1 MTNRS
6 AEASKTTYTTEGYV
20 KNITKASTGLN
31 FTLEA
36 VAPYLFESK
45 EKKDDGSVKR
55 KILLVTDD
63 ETDARIYTESLMFK
77 VTKNEL
83 AALLIAK
90 ANRMKMRLTVGEKE
104 IEQTPL
110 VVNKL
115 EML

>member
-45 EKKDDGSVKR
+45 EKKDDG
-55 KILLVTDD
+55 I
-63 ETDARIYTESLMFK
+63 I
-77 VTKNEL
+77 
-83 AALLIAK
+83 
-90 ANRMKMRLTVGEKE
+90 
-104 IEQTPL
+104 
-110 VVNKL
+110 
-115 EML
+115 